1 MITTLHQSDR
11 KWANVQIV
19 LEEVEID
26 EIFADKRQIEQVL
39 LNIINNGCE
48 AIERKGGSGIINISI
63 KKKGPYAVISIRDNG
78 IGIPEE
84 DHGRIFDPFF
94 TTRGPLGVGL
104 GLSVSYGIV
113 ERHGGRID
121 FESDPGKGS
130 TFRVYL
136 PISKTEKEE
145 KGAIPTQNL
154 NM

>member
-1 MITTLHQSDR
+1 M
-11 KWANVQIV
+11 
-19 LEEVEID
+19 
-26 EIFADKRQIEQVL
+26 
-39 LNIINNGCE
+39 
-48 AIERKGGSGIINISI
+48 ISI
-63 KKKGPYAVISIRDNG
+63 AVKKKGPHAVISIRDNG

-84 DHGRIFDPFF
+84 DQGKIFDPFF
-94 TTRGPLGVGL
+94 TTRGPRGVGL